1 MSRGRH
7 QAQGRDGRSREQAC
21 AAVAAQ
27 LRLRHEEIEQTI
39 LAYVR
44 ETVPDRIGDLDV
56 EYALGLRAAV
66 VAAVEYVLAGIE
78 QGDDWLVPI
87 PTAAIV
93 QARRAA
99 RAGIG
104 LDTVLRRYIAGY
116 TLLEDFVMDAV
127 EAVDVGNAPTLR
139 RLRRIQAMLLERLT
153 SAIADEYCAEQERGR
168 RSSAQRLGERIQRL
182 LVGEAIDL
190 SELRYELDAWHLGV
204 IAVGNGAEQALRGMA
219 AQIGRAIL
227 LVPRGEKT
235 VWAWLADRRKPA
247 VADLATVLLAKLP
260 PAVTLATGEPGHGLS
275 GFRLTH
281 RQAEA
286 AHLVGQRRAQSL
298 TRYADV
304 ALLAFA
310 LRDEALA
317 RSLVDIYLTPL
328 DDPRKGHPVLRDTV
342 RAYLAAERNATSAA
356 AALGVARHTVE
367 SRIRKVE
374 EQLGRLLPACM
385 AEMEVALRLDELG
398 CCVSPQDPPRVD
410 RSSIT

>member
-7 QAQGRDGRSREQAC
+7 EAQGRDGSSREQAC

-27 LRLRHEEIEQTI
+27 LRLRHEEIEQTL

-44 ETVPDRIGDLDV
+44 DTVPDRIGDLDV

-66 VAAVEYVLAGIE
+66 TAAVEYGLTGIE
-78 QGDDWLVPI
+78 VGDEWLAPI
-87 PTAAIV
+87 PGEVLI
-93 QARRAA
+93 QSRRAV
-99 RAGIG
+99 RSGVG

-127 EAVDVGNAPTLR
+127 EALDVGDAATLR
-139 RLRRIQAMLLERLT
+139 RLRRLLATLLDRLM

-168 RSSAQRLGERIQRL
+168 RSSAQRLGERVQRL
-182 LVGEAIDL
+182 LVGEAIDA
-190 SELRYELDAWHLGV
+190 SELRYELDAWHLGL
-204 IAVGNGAEQALRGMA
+204 IAVGNNAEQALRGMA

-227 LVPRGEKT
+227 LVPRGEET
-235 VWAWLADRRKPA
+235 VWGWFGDRRRLA

-260 PAVTLATGEPGHGLS
+260 PGVTLAIGEPAHGLN
-275 GFRLTH
+275 GFRVTH
-281 RQAEA
+281 RQAES
-286 AHLVGQRRAQSL
+286 AHLVAQHRPQSL

-310 LRDEALA
+310 LRDEGLA

-328 DDPRKGHPVLRDTV
+328 DDSRKGYPVLRETV

-367 SRIRKVE
+367 SRIRKAE

-385 AEMEVALRLDELG
+385 AEIEVALRLDELG
-398 CCVSPQDPPRVD
+398 CFVSPQDQPRID

>member
-7 QAQGRDGRSREQAC
+7 QAQGRDGRSREQAR

-27 LRLRHEEIEQTI
+27 LRLRHEEIAQTI

-44 ETVPDRIGDLDV
+44 DTVPDRIGDLDV

-66 VAAVEYVLAGIE
+66 TAAVEYGLTGIE
-78 QGDDWLVPI
+78 QGDEWLAPI
-87 PTAAIV
+87 PVEVLI
-93 QARRAA
+93 QARRAV
-99 RAGIG
+99 RSEVG

-127 EAVDVGNAPTLR
+127 EVLDVGNPSTLR
-139 RLRRIQAMLLERLT
+139 HLRRVQATLLDRLT
-153 SAIADEYCAEQERGR
+153 SAIADEYCAEQALGR
-168 RSSAQRLGERIQRL
+168 RSSAQRLGQRVQRL
-182 LVGEAIDL
+182 LVGEAIDA
-190 SELRYELDAWHLGV
+190 SELRYEFDAWHLGV
-204 IAVGNGAEQALRGMA
+204 IALGKHAEQALRRVA
-219 AQIGRAIL
+219 AQIGRTIL
-227 LVPRGEKT
+227 LVPRGEET
-235 VWAWLADRRKPA
+235 VWAWFGDRRDLA
-247 VADLATVLLAKLP
+247 VAQLTAVLQAKLP
-260 PAVTLATGEPGHGLS
+260 PGVILAIGEPAHGLN

-286 AHLVGQRRAQSL
+286 AHLVAQHRPQAL

-317 RSLVDIYLTPL
+317 RSLVDIYLMPL
-328 DDPRKGHPVLRDTV
+328 DDPRKGYPVLRETV

-367 SRIRKVE
+367 SRIRKAE
-374 EQLGRLLPACM
+374 KLLGRMLPACV
-385 AEMEVALRLDELG
+385 AEIEVALRLEELG
-398 CCVSPQDPPRVD
+398 CFVSPQDQPRID

>member
-7 QAQGRDGRSREQAC
+7 KAQGRDGRSQEQMR
-21 AAVAAQ
+21 AAVGGQ
-27 LRLRHEEIEQTI
+27 LRLRHEEIEQT
-39 LAYVR
+39 LLVYVR
-44 ETVPDRIGDLDV
+44 ETVPDRIGDMDV

-66 VAAVEYVLAGIE
+66 AAAIEYALTGIE
-78 QGDDWLVPI
+78 QGEEWLAPI
-87 PTAAIV
+87 PLEALL
-93 QARRAA
+93 QARRAV
-99 RAGIG
+99 RGGVG

-127 EAVDVGNAPTLR
+127 EALDVGDAATVR
-139 RLRRIQAMLLERLT
+139 RLRRAQATLLDRLM
-153 SAIADEYCAEQERGR
+153 SAVADEYCAEQERGR
-168 RSSAQRLGERIQRL
+168 RSSVQRLGERVQRL

-204 IAVGNGAEQALRGMA
+204 IAVGDNAEQALRGMA

-227 LVPRGEKT
+227 AVPRGEKT
-235 VWAWLADRRKPA
+235 VWAWLGDRRKLA
-247 VADLATVLLAKLP
+247 IADLATVLLAKLP
-260 PAVTLATGEPGHGLS
+260 PDVTLAIGEPAHGLN

-286 AHLVGQRRAQSL
+286 AHLVAQRRPRSL

-317 RSLVDIYLTPL
+317 RSLVDIYLAPL
-328 DDPRKGHPVLRDTV
+328 DDPRKGYPVLRNTV
-342 RAYLAAERNATSAA
+342 RAYLAAERNATSTA

-385 AEMEVALRLDELG
+385 AEIEVALRLEELG
-398 CCVSPQDPPRVD
+398 CFVSPQDQPG
-410 RSSIT
+410 I

>member
-1 MSRGRH
+1 
-7 QAQGRDGRSREQAC
+7 
-21 AAVAAQ
+21 VATQ

-44 ETVPDRIGDLDV
+44 DTVPDRIGDLDV

-66 VAAVEYVLAGIE
+66 VAAVEYGLTGIE
-78 QGDDWLVPI
+78 MGDEWLAPI
-87 PTAAIV
+87 PLEVLI
-93 QARRAA
+93 QARRAV
-99 RAGIG
+99 RSGVG

-127 EAVDVGNAPTLR
+127 EALDVGDASTLR
-139 RLRRIQAMLLERLT
+139 RLRRLQATLLDRLM
-153 SAIADEYCAEQERGR
+153 SAIADEYCAEQKRGR
-168 RSSAQRLGERIQRL
+168 LSSAQRLGERVQRL
-182 LVGEAIDL
+182 LVGGAIDL

-204 IAVGNGAEQALRGMA
+204 IAVGNSAEQALRGMT

-227 LVPRGEKT
+227 AVPRGEEMA
-235 VWAWLADRRKPA
+235 WAWFGDRRRLA
-247 VADLATVLLAKLP
+247 LTDVATVLLAELP
-260 PAVTLATGEPGHGLS
+260 PGVTLAIGEPAHGLN

-286 AHLVGQRRAQSL
+286 AYLVAQHRPQSL

-328 DDPRKGHPVLRDTV
+328 DDPRKGYPVLRETV

-367 SRIRKVE
+367 SRIRKAE
-374 EQLGRLLPACM
+374 KLLGRLLPACM
-385 AEMEVALRLDELG
+385 AEIDVALRLEELG
-398 CCVSPQDPPRVD
+398 CFVSPENLPRID